1 MTRKSFSA
9 EDWFKTEPDLQRIQK
24 KSIEELTPESRLK
37 ARFPTFTPPS
47 AKQAAIIED
56 CDRFSPLNCFTPGWR
71 GDSLLSKG
79 VVKFRNLL
87 RLVSDDVRNELLKSR
102 EFPKTIKLGIHNE
115 FLSFVEGRGLVLNK
129 MDDIGSFWQM
139 IHSEEGNEEKIL
151 QEFLQLYCARVA
163 VINFLKLRFIG
174 ALVKK
179 AQLEMTDKALL
190 YPTSFLSQVF
200 KKGSKLELKSRAFES
215 NLYSWYKPRT
225 EMKTPM
231 NELLGLGRELTVCE
245 IIKNVSLM
253 TMGEEENVYSHALSH
268 VGVGLFLNSLQ
279 INFPMWLEALEGSIL
294 PRGGLEQ
301 QKIISCKYFG
311 DFLESLSLSHWLA
324 QDNNKDFRWDEML
337 CPDFKGLEFTS
348 GTFAKIC
355 NELHFLTFLAN
366 KAEHENEETVDYICK
381 ITGGHFRNRK
391 GGQSKSQLSLEDNP
405 FYSSTYDRV
414 VLNLCLFPKNNPQ
427 HYLIHQ
433 ITDQAK
439 YLKQGGYLFVLSSK
453 KLFVPSLRDR
463 LDGVLEEFKTEA
475 IFDLEDVKGKGE
487 LGNYI
492 YVFRKK
498 MNHQESEKQTCAYFR
513 ISADLQ
519 NFAQFA
525 SVTEHLRSFYLA
537 NLGEFPPMAQ
547 LEFSDS
553 FRVEFYQEAIS
564 HGMLIHSASEDSTR
578 ITHPAYFRSLL
589 QNCVPL
595 EGLFDIKAITSE
607 SNKDSLSLNLDK
619 DQRYFVLVD
628 FRAKE
633 PELSLHPMDTYR
645 SILGDFGQTQ
655 CFYFELTPKLPGLN
669 PNILRNYFLT
679 TVGRQVGHLT
689 FSQGPLRVKSSLRKF
704 FIPKF
709 LTQTES
715 FPEHFSQGF
724 QIFDLTEEEL
734 LDCIPEN
741 LFKAY
746 NHIDQ
751 ITRDLFPRFACQI
764 LTKFTTL
771 ERTLSSLLWR
781 MQEGSQEQKMSFNN
795 PMVQASLAKLPTRP
809 LYPENEEIYLEF
821 VETTTPQD
829 LHLPLTESE
838 VIITHEGDLRLY
850 ALELSSN
857 QRVIVRLHAEESLIL
872 FVQFLTS
879 HAQDVPLSTLLKAI
893 HVPSLADLQKIL
905 ERSGTFKDTFE
916 TLHHRVQ
923 KSISEAFRYE
933 LAPKSP

>member
-1 MTRKSFSA
+1 
-9 EDWFKTEPDLQRIQK
+9 
-24 KSIEELTPESRLK
+24 
-37 ARFPTFTPPS
+37 
-47 AKQAAIIED
+47 
-56 CDRFSPLNCFTPGWR
+56 
-71 GDSLLSKG
+71 

-87 RLVSDDVRNELLKSR
+87 KIVSDDVRTELLKSR
-102 EFPKTIKLGIHNE
+102 EFPKTIKLGIYNE

-129 MDDIGSFWQM
+129 MDDLGSFWQM
-139 IHSEEGNEEKIL
+139 IHSKEGRQEPIL
-151 QEFLQLYCARVA
+151 QEFLELYCARVA
-163 VINFLKLRFIG
+163 VINFLKLRFIA

-215 NLYSWYKPRT
+215 NLYSWYKPRA
-225 EMKTPM
+225 EMKTAM
-231 NELLGLGRELTVCE
+231 NELLGLSRELTVSE
-245 IIKNVSLM
+245 IIKNVSRM

-279 INFPMWLEALEGSIL
+279 INFPMWLEALEGSVL
-294 PRGGLEQ
+294 PSGNLEQ

-348 GTFAKIC
+348 GTFAKVC

-366 KAEHENEETVDYICK
+366 KAEHENEKTVDYICK
-381 ITGGHFRNRK
+381 IAGGHFRNRK
-391 GGQSKSQLSLEDNP
+391 GNQTKFQLNLEDNP

-433 ITDQAK
+433 IADQAK

-463 LDGVLEEFKTEA
+463 LDTILEEFKTEA

-498 MNHQESEKQTCAYFR
+498 TNLHDSDKQICSYFR
-513 ISADLQ
+513 ISANLH

-595 EGLFDIKAITSE
+595 ESLFDIRAISNE
-607 SNKDSLSLNLDK
+607 STKDSLSLTLDK

-645 SILGDFGQTQ
+645 SILGDRGQTQ

-704 FIPKF
+704 FVPKF

-715 FPEHFSQGF
+715 FPEHLSQGF
-724 QIFDLTEEEL
+724 KIFDLTEDEL
-734 LDCIPEN
+734 LDSTPEN
-741 LFKAY
+741 LFKTY

-764 LTKFTTL
+764 LTKFTNL

-781 MQEGSQEQKMSFNN
+781 MQEGSQEQKISFNN
-795 PMVQASLAKLPTRP
+795 PLIQASLSKITTKP
-809 LYPENEEIYLEF
+809 LYPENEEVYIEF
-821 VETTTPQD
+821 VEGTNPQD

-838 VIITHEGDLRLY
+838 IIVTHEGDLKLY
-850 ALELSSN
+850 SLVLKSGQN
-857 QRVIVRLHAEESLIL
+857 VVVRLHAEEGLIH
-872 FVQFLTS
+872 FIQFLIS
-879 HAQDVPLSTLLKAI
+879 HAQNVAISTLLQAI
-893 HVPSLADLQKIL
+893 HVPSLLDLQKVL
-905 ERSGTFKDTFE
+905 ERSGTIKDTFE

-923 KSISEAFRYE
+923 KSITEAFRCE
-933 LAPKSP
+933 LAPKSAP